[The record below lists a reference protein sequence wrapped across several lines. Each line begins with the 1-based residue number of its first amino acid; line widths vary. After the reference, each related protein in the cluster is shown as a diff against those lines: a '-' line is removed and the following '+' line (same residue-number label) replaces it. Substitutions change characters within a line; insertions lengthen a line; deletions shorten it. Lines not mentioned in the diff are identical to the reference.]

1 MAQIVDRMIRAAKLD
16 ATLFEEVA
24 RDETTMGEA
33 LTVVLIA
40 SAASGLG
47 LLLAGPVGLIGGAI
61 AALLS
66 WFIWAWLAFFV
77 GTVMVP
83 DPGTNTNL
91 PAVMRVTGYA
101 SAPGVIAVLGLIP
114 FFGPLVSFVA
124 SLWMLAA
131 FVVAIRVVM
140 NFDGIG
146 KAVLVCVVGWLV
158 KLAIGGLFVLLGL
171 GGALLLAT

>member
-16 ATLFEEVA
+16 PTLFDEVA
-24 RDETTMGEA
+24 RDESTMGEA

-40 SAASGLG
+40 SAASGIG
-47 LLLAGPVGLIGGAI
+47 MSLAGPIGLIGGAI
-61 AALLS
+61 AALVS

-83 DPGTNTNL
+83 DPGTNTDL
-91 PAVMRVTGYA
+91 TAVMRVTGYA
-101 SAPGVIAVLGLIP
+101 SAPGVISMLGLIP
-114 FFGPLVSFVA
+114 FLGGLAALVA
-124 SLWMLAA
+124 SIWTLAA

-140 NFDGIG
+140 NFDSAG
-146 KAVLVCVVGWLV
+146 KAVLVCIIGWVV
-158 KLAIGGLFVLLGL
+158 KMIIGGLFVLMGL